1 MASDGIEIKINPVPG
16 FEPSVDLADETAA
29 HVIEVAGV
37 IKWFDVAKGYGFIVP
52 DNGMADVLLHVTVPA
67 PRRLPDRV

>member
-1 MASDGIEIKINPVPG
+1 MASEG
-16 FEPSVDLADETAA
+16 FEPKITGPGLGPEVDLAGETAA
-29 HVIEVAGV
+29 NVIEMSGV

-67 PRRLPDRV
+67 PRRLSDRL